1 MYILIVEIAKI
12 IVIMTIK
19 VLISAVV
26 L

>member
-1 MYILIVEIAKI
+1 MYMVIVEIAKI

>member
-1 MYILIVEIAKI
+1 MYIVIVEIAKI

>member
-1 MYILIVEIAKI
+1 MYMVIVEIAKM

>member
-1 MYILIVEIAKI
+1 MYMVIVEIAKI
-12 IVIMTIK
+12 IVTMTIK